1 MSHCF
6 WVARQEFFCHV
17 CSSTTCNCLLSLLKS
32 NTSSPFFPLSK
43 MPYIANAACYF
54 GIFMHMWILHA
65 HILKFWFS
73 PINLSVF
80 IWFLAQL
87 EELRRWKEK
96 HFFFKPPHSTA
107 VTLGSPFTTS
117 WGFPCPV
124 VLNTL
129 VLGFHLFLV
138 LDSLHCFG
146 GAHPPV
152 TF

>member
-43 MPYIANAACYF
+43 MPYIANAAYYF

-96 HFFFKPPHSTA
+96 HSFFFLSLHTVQLSPWDLPSPHPGGSLPQLCWIHWFLDSTSSLFLIHST
-107 VTLGSPFTTS
+107 
-117 WGFPCPV
+117 
-124 VLNTL
+124 VLVEHIL
-129 VLGFHLFLV
+129 Q
-138 LDSLHCFG
+138 
-146 GAHPPV
+146 
-152 TF
+152 